1 MCSFLLIFLVVIVTF
16 TSLQDFA
23 QQGHLSPQ
31 SPQEASPSKA
41 VLVSFSKRTDFLEE
55 ERFAE
60 DQIDSPKAPQSGH
73 HFIAQIQNAMD
84 LTNDDNAEY
93 YPWKCPC
100 GRISKNGQYSAPFA
114 TGPGLLACAT
124 GRSPRPTI
132 GRMHHGKIG
141 KAQVVLR
148 AEPPATTMWNPVH
161 HQDIDPINKDPLAEA
176 DMLAKGRTRAKRD

>member
-60 DQIDSPKAPQSGH
+60 DQIDSPKAPQSGSSFH
-73 HFIAQIQNAMD
+73 CADSERNGFDQRRQCRILPLEMPLWENKQKWAVQCAIC
-84 LTNDDNAEY
+84 Y
-93 YPWKCPC
+93 GPWTAGVRHRTQPKTYDWQDASWKDWESSS
-100 GRISKNGQYSAPFA
+100 RSA
-114 TGPGLLACAT
+114 
-124 GRSPRPTI
+124 S
-132 GRMHHGKIG
+132 
-141 KAQVVLR
+141 R
-148 AEPPATTMWNPVH
+148 ASSYHYVDAVH